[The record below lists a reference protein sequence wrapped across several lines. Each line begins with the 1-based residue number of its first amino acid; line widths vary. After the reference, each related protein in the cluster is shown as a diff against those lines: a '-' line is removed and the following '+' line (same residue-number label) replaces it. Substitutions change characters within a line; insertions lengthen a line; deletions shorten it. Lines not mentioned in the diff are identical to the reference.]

1 MNAEKTNQ
9 TMLVLVT
16 GTIVLFFIFKL
27 KWLLIVGVVLGFIG
41 MFMPRLS
48 RTIAVYWFKLAEL
61 IGTVVSKILLT
72 LMFIIFLLPIA
83 LLSRLFRP
91 DLLQLKPKKEGSY
104 YIVRNYQF
112 TRESIK
118 KPW

>member
-27 KWLLIVGVVLGFIG
+27 KWLLIIGIVLGFIG
-41 MFMPRLS
+41 MFMPRPS
-48 RTIAVYWFKLAEL
+48 RTIAIYWFKLAEL
-61 IGTVVSKILLT
+61 IGAVVSKVLLS
-72 LMFIIFLLPIA
+72 LMFILFLLPIA
-83 LLSRLFRP
+83 FLSRLFRP
-91 DLLQLKPKKEGSY
+91 DLLQIKPKKEGSY
-104 YIVRNYQF
+104 YVVRNYLY
-112 TRESIK
+112 TAESIK